1 MSDST
6 PTVAAAEISRLAGV
20 TRATVSNWRRRHAD
34 FPAPVPGGSES
45 RPLFDLA
52 EVQQWLRGHGVTA
65 ADSPVQRLRTV
76 LRSEVAPGDIAGLM
90 AFVADPTSG
99 AKDAAHEAVRAAIGE
114 VGVQQTLAVLAERGL
129 DGPSTG
135 IYPTDQPVAALMA
148 DVLAASASP
157 GPHSVLDPAC
167 GGGTLLLEAARIGA
181 DRLAGQDILPVQAS
195 RTAALLSTLAPRA
208 EADIRTG
215 DALLADA
222 FTDVEFDAVLSNPPY
237 SQRDWSADEL
247 ALDPRWVY
255 SVPPRSESE
264 LAWVQHAIAH
274 LHPGG
279 TAVLL
284 LPPAV
289 AARSSGRRIRMELL
303 RAGALRAVIALP
315 PGASTPRQVGLQL
328 WVLRRPGKGNP
339 TDTLLFA
346 DTTRLPDHG
355 GDQPDWQVLAETV
368 VNAWHAFDKGDDAT
382 VPDVTAVVRVMDVL
396 DDDVDL
402 TPARQVRAAVD
413 PDSASASARAAIG
426 QLGEDLTR
434 LHSTADAVRE
444 WDSAPGTVWR
454 YVAVGN
460 LIAGKAVR
468 IVSATSDAVADG
480 ATQRPVLTGHDLLDS
495 RAPSGL
501 TAPGAPVGDPIEEGD
516 VLVARLRDDHGAA
529 QGTRV
534 AEGADIGA
542 VPAPGVL
549 VFRTDPTR
557 IDPWFF
563 AGFIGSPDNAAAM
576 YGTTTIRLDPAR
588 LRIPLLALPEQ
599 KIYGEAFRRLH
610 HLRVAAHTTATAAR
624 RAADL
629 IATGLT
635 AGALEL
641 HPDRVG

>member
-52 EVQQWLRGHGVTA
+52 EVQHWLRGHGVTA
-65 ADSPVQRLRTV
+65 ADSPVQHLRTV
-76 LRSEVAPGDIAGLM
+76 LRSEVAPEDVAGLM
-90 AFVADPTSG
+90 AFVADPTS
-99 AKDAAHEAVRAAIGE
+99 AAEDAAHEAVRAAIGE

-135 IYPTDQPVAALMA
+135 IYPTDQSVAALMA

-157 GPHSVLDPAC
+157 APRSVLDPAC

-208 EADIRTG
+208 ETDIRTG

-328 WVLRRPGKGNP
+328 WVLRRPGKGYP
-339 TDTLLFA
+339 KDTLLFA

-355 GDQPDWQVLAETV
+355 GEQPDWQALAETV
-368 VNAWHAFDKGDDAT
+368 VTAWHAFDQGDDAT

-413 PDSASASARAAIG
+413 PDRASASARAAIG
-426 QLGEDLTR
+426 QLGENLTQ
-434 LHSTADAVRE
+434 LHAIADAVRE

-454 YVAVGN
+454 SVAVGN

-468 IVSATSDAVADG
+468 IVSSTPDAVAAD
-480 ATQRPVLTGHDLLDS
+480 ATQRPVLTGHDLLNS

-534 AEGADIGA
+534 AEGTDIGA
-542 VPAPGVL
+542 VPAAGVL

-588 LRIPLLALPEQ
+588 LRIPLLALPDQ
-599 KIYGEAFRRLH
+599 KTYGEAFRRLH
-610 HLRVAAHTTATAAR
+610 HLRVAAHATATAAH

-635 AGALEL
+635 AGALEP
-641 HPDRVG
+641 HPEN

>member
-34 FPAPVPGGSES
+34 FPAPVPGGSEA
-45 RPLFDLA
+45 RPLFDLV

-76 LRSEVAPGDIAGLM
+76 LRSEVAPEEVAGLM

-99 AKDAAHEAVRAAIGE
+99 AENAAHDAVRAAIGE

-157 GPHSVLDPAC
+157 APRSVLDPAC

-181 DRLAGQDILPVQAS
+181 DRLDGQDILPVQAS
-195 RTAALLSTLAPRA
+195 RTAALLSTLAPRSD
-208 EADIRTG
+208 ADIRVG

-279 TAVLL
+279 TAVVL

-289 AARSSGRRIRMELL
+289 AARPSGRRIRMELL

-339 TDTLLFA
+339 KDTLLFA
-346 DTTRLPDHG
+346 DTTRLPDRG
-355 GDQPDWQVLAETV
+355 GDQPDWHILAETV

-396 DDDVDL
+396 DEDVDL

-426 QLGEDLTR
+426 QLGENLTQ
-434 LHSTADAVRE
+434 LHAVAEAVRE
-444 WDSAPGTVWR
+444 WESAPGTVWR

-468 IVSATSDAVADG
+468 IVGSTPDTVADD
-480 ATQRPVLTGHDLLDS
+480 APQRPVLTGHDLLNS

-501 TAPGAPVGDPIEEGD
+501 TTPGAPVGDPIEEGD
-516 VLVARLRDDHGAA
+516 VLVSRLRDDHGAA

-576 YGTTTIRLDPAR
+576 FGTTTIRLDPAR
-588 LRIPLLALPEQ
+588 LRIPMLALADQ
-599 KIYGEAFRRLH
+599 KTYGEAFRRLH
-610 HLRVAAHTTATAAR
+610 HLRVAAHTTAASAR
-624 RAADL
+624 STADL

-635 AGALEL
+635 AGALEP
-641 HPDRVG
+641 HAEP

>member
-6 PTVAAAEISRLAGV
+6 PAVAAAEISRLAGV

-76 LRSEVAPGDIAGLM
+76 LRSEVAPEDVAGLM
-90 AFVADPTSG
+90 AFVADPAG
-99 AKDAAHEAVRAAIGE
+99 EAKDAAHEAVRAAIGE

-157 GPHSVLDPAC
+157 APRSVLDPAC

-181 DRLAGQDILPVQAS
+181 ERLDGQDILPVQAS
-195 RTAALLSTLAPRA
+195 RTAALLSTLAPGA
-208 EADIRTG
+208 DADIRAG

-222 FTDVEFDAVLSNPPY
+222 FTDVEVDAVLSNPPY

-339 TDTLLFA
+339 SDTLLFA

-413 PDSASASARAAIG
+413 PDSVSASARTAIG
-426 QLGEDLTR
+426 QLGANLTE
-434 LHSTADAVRE
+434 LHSIADAVRE

-468 IVSATSDAVADG
+468 IVSSSPDTVADD
-480 ATQRPVLTGHDLLDS
+480 APQRPVLTGHDLLNS

-501 TAPGAPVGDPIEEGD
+501 TAPGAPVGEPIEEGD
-516 VLVARLRDDHGAA
+516 VLVSRLRDDHGAA

-549 VFRTDPTR
+549 VFRTDATR

-588 LRIPLLALPEQ
+588 LRIPMLALSDQ
-599 KIYGEAFRRLH
+599 KTYGEAFRRLH
-610 HLRVAAHTTATAAR
+610 HLRVAAHTTATAAH

-635 AGALEL
+635 AGALEP
-641 HPDRVG
+641 HPEN

>member
-52 EVQQWLRGHGVTA
+52 EVQQWLRGHGNTA

-76 LRSEVAPGDIAGLM
+76 LRSEVAPEDVVALM
-90 AFVADPTSG
+90 EFVADPASKTT
-99 AKDAAHEAVRAAIGE
+99 DPVREAVRAAVGE
-114 VGVQQTLAVLAERGL
+114 VGVRETLTVLAERGL

-157 GPHSVLDPAC
+157 APRSVLDPAC
-167 GGGTLLLEAARIGA
+167 GGGTLLLEASRIGA
-181 DRLAGQDILPVQAS
+181 ASLQGQDILPVQAS
-195 RTAALLSTLAPRA
+195 RTAALLGTLAPKA
-208 EADIRTG
+208 EVDIRAG

-222 FTDVEFDAVLSNPPY
+222 FTDLEFDAVLSNPPY

-274 LHPGG
+274 LQPGG

-328 WVLRRPGKGNP
+328 WILRRPGQGLPK
-339 TDTLLFA
+339 DTLLFA
-346 DTTRLPDHG
+346 DTTRLPNHG
-355 GDQPDWQVLAETV
+355 GEQPDWQILADTV
-368 VNAWHAFDKGDDAT
+368 VKAWRAFDKGDDAT

-402 TPARQVRAAVD
+402 TPARHVRAAVD
-413 PDSASASARAAIG
+413 PDNASASAHAAIA
-426 QLGEDLTR
+426 QLADNLTE
-434 LHSTADAVRE
+434 LHAVADTVRE
-444 WDSAPGTVWR
+444 WDAAPGTVWR

-468 IVSATSDAVADG
+468 IVTSSSEAVPDDAP
-480 ATQRPVLTGHDLLDS
+480 QRAVLTGHDLLNS

-501 TAPGAPVGDPIEEGD
+501 TAPGAPVGDLIEEGD
-516 VLVARLRDDHGAA
+516 VLVSRLRDDHGAA

-534 AEGADIGA
+534 AEGPDIGA

-588 LRIPLLALPEQ
+588 LRIPMLPLPAQ
-599 KIYGEAFRRLH
+599 KTYGAAFRRLH
-610 HLRVAAHTTATAAR
+610 HLRVTAHTTATAAR
-624 RAADL
+624 HAADL

-635 AGALEL
+635 AGALE
-641 HPDRVG
+641 PTKEA